1 MIAADVLVD
10 PNSISEFSHHI
21 SERPSQS
28 RVIRSLVGLQNAL
41 TPSGASH
48 LGTTR
53 LTGGIDMNTLRQLRN
68 FWILGVATM
77 VLTCFSTAVAQ
88 ASYKVQDLG
97 VQHPDN
103 LGMAMGLNNHGW
115 TLNMEQLL
123 DPFSISLSAHLVQGT
138 DSISIGEL
146 KLELGTLG
154 GPNSSINWNGI
165 NDPGEAVGMSETSVP
180 DPNGEDVCGF
190 GTHLTCLPF
199 LWQNGLMSAL
209 PTVGGNNGQASAIN
223 NRGQVAGYA
232 ENGTADSTCPPGTE
246 NFMIDLPVVWT
257 KGKAQALPTIGSDP
271 DGVAY
276 GINNQGQAVGY
287 SGTCTAANYAVVWE
301 NGAATSLPDLGDP
314 GAIAYAIN
322 SHGQIVGQAVNSD
335 GIPLAALWQDNT
347 VTSLGPL
354 LPGDVASFATSIN
367 NRGQAVGS
375 SFNSNNGASWSRGLI
390 WQNGVTIDLNTLF
403 PASSHLFVISASN
416 INESGQI
423 AGMAVDTT
431 GPHAGNIVHAFLAT
445 PVNEDMGKSIADVV
459 RTHPEI
465 NLPAA
470 IVGKQLS
477 PRSAHCSIHD
487 QGIF

>member
-1 MIAADVLVD
+1 MI
-10 PNSISEFSHHI
+10 
-21 SERPSQS
+21 
-28 RVIRSLVGLQNAL
+28 
-41 TPSGASH
+41 
-48 LGTTR
+48 
-53 LTGGIDMNTLRQLRN
+53 TLRQLRN

-77 VLTCFSTAVAQ
+77 VLACFSNAVAQ

-103 LGMAMGLNNHGW
+103 LGMAMGLNNYGW
-115 TLNMEQLL
+115 TENMEQLL
-123 DPFSISLSAHLVQGT
+123 DPFSVSLSANLVQGT
-138 DSISIGEL
+138 VRISIGEL
-146 KLELGTLG
+146 NLGLGTLG
-154 GPNSSINWNGI
+154 GKNSSINWNGI

-180 DPNGEDVCGF
+180 DPNGEDVCLF

-199 LWQNGLMSAL
+199 LWKNGVMSAL

-223 NRGQVAGYA
+223 NRGQIVGYA
-232 ENGTADSTCPPGTE
+232 ENGIVDSTCPPDTT
-246 NFMIDLPVVWT
+246 NNRVDLPVLWE
-257 KGKAQALPTIGSDP
+257 KGKAQTLPTVGSDP
-271 DGVAY
+271 DGVAF

-287 SGTCTAANYAVVWE
+287 SGTCTAANYAVLWE
-301 NGAATSLPDLGDP
+301 NGTATPLQDLGDP

-335 GIPLAALWQDNT
+335 GTALAALWQNNT
-347 VTSLGPL
+347 VTSLGGL

-367 NRGQAVGS
+367 NRGQVVGS
-375 SFNSNNGASWSRGLI
+375 SFNSNNSWSHGLI
-390 WQNGVTIDLNTLF
+390 WQNGVMTDLNTLF

-423 AGMAVDTT
+423 AGMAVDMA

-445 PVNEDMGKSIADVV
+445 PVDENLGKSVADVV

-470 IVGKQLS
+470 NVGKQLS

-487 QGIF
+487 KGIF

>member
-1 MIAADVLVD
+1 MI
-10 PNSISEFSHHI
+10 
-21 SERPSQS
+21 
-28 RVIRSLVGLQNAL
+28 
-41 TPSGASH
+41 
-48 LGTTR
+48 
-53 LTGGIDMNTLRQLRN
+53 TLRQLRN

-77 VLTCFSTAVAQ
+77 VLACFSNAVAQ
-88 ASYKVQDLG
+88 ARYKVQDLG

-103 LGMAMGLNNHGW
+103 LGMAMGLNNYGV
-115 TLNMEQLL
+115 TENMEQLL
-123 DPFSISLSAHLVQGT
+123 DPFSVSLSANLVQGT
-138 DSISIGEL
+138 VRISIGEL
-146 KLELGTLG
+146 NLGLGTLG
-154 GPNSSINWNGI
+154 GKNSSINWNGI
-165 NDPGEAVGMSETSVP
+165 NDSAESVGMSETSVP

-199 LWQNGLMSAL
+199 LWQNGVMSAL

-223 NRGQVAGYA
+223 NRGQIAGYA
-232 ENGTADSTCPPGTE
+232 ENGVVDSTCPPGVT
-246 NFMIDLPVVWT
+246 NNRIDLPVVWDKS
-257 KGKAQALPTIGSDP
+257 KGKAQAQALPTIGSDP

-301 NGAATSLPDLGDP
+301 NGTATPLPDLGDP

-322 SHGQIVGQAVNSD
+322 SQGQIVGQAVNSD
-335 GIPLAALWQDNT
+335 GTPLAALWQNNT
-347 VTSLGPL
+347 ATSLGPL

-367 NRGQAVGS
+367 NRGQVVGS
-375 SFNSNNGASWSRGLI
+375 SFNSENSWSRGLI

-416 INESGQI
+416 INNSGQI
-423 AGMAVDTT
+423 AGMAVDMA

-445 PVNEDMGKSIADVV
+445 PADENLGKSVADVV
-459 RTHPEI
+459 LTHPKI

-470 IVGKQLS
+470 NVGKQLS

-487 QGIF
+487 KGIF